1 MGVPAFDRLSRH
13 RGVLARQAPT
23 RAPEAKCCSFQI
35 GTSALRVLIKCAHAA
50 SASPR

>member
-1 MGVPAFDRLSRH
+1 MPGAAADSSSLGS
-13 RGVLARQAPT
+13 PT
-23 RAPEAKCCSFQI
+23 HSEPPDAKCCSFQI